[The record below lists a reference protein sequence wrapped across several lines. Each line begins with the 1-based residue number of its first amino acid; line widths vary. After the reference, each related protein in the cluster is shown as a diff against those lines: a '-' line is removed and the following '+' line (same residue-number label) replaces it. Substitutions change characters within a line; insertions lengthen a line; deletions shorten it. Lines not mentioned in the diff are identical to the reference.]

1 MREKYP
7 GYDCSS
13 DPCQL
18 SINLNLGRD
27 TEGIQTSTCIKRE
40 GEGETM
46 EMQIVEMKTA
56 CELSTEKSKKETKLV
71 VRDVIE
77 TVDGVDYLK
86 EQIMTLYH
94 EDQKSAIITRIID
107 PVTGGTEA
115 VDLNFV

>member
-1 MREKYP
+1 MKKYP
-7 GYDCSS
+7 GSDCSS
-13 DPCQL
+13 DSCQL

-46 EMQIVEMKTA
+46 EMQIIEMKTA
-56 CELSTEKSKKETKLV
+56 CELSTEKSRKETKLV

-94 EDQKSAIITRIID
+94 QDQKSAIITRIID
-107 PVTGGTEA
+107 RLTGKTEA
-115 VDLNFV
+115 VDLIFV